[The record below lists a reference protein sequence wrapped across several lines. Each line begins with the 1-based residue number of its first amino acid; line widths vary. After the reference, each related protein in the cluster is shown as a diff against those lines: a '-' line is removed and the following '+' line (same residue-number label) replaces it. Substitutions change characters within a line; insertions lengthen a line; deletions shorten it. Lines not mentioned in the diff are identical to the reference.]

1 MKKSELLKLLEGIDD
16 EGSVDEV
23 LSKSDFAKSLIDGG
37 LTLDAFK
44 EKIAND
50 KSFKSFMDSEN
61 DKYYSKALET
71 WKSNNLQTII
81 NDEVLKATGKKKTP
95 EQIQI
100 EELQKKFEAQ
110 EKENTRLKNESTV
123 KSMLSEAGF
132 DPSKALEFFNI
143 DDMENMETRIGN
155 FKALIDEKTQAGIKD
170 AIASGSYTP
179 PGENGGGELSVDDLV
194 KMMM

>member
-61 DKYYSKALET
+61 DKYHSKALET
-71 WKSNNLQTII
+71 WKTNNLQTII
-81 NDEVLKATGKKKTP
+81 NDEVLKATGKKKSP

-100 EELQKKFEAQ
+100 EELQKKFETQ
-110 EKENTRLKNESTV
+110 EKENTRLKNESTL
-123 KSMLSEAGF
+123 KTMLSDAGF
-132 DPSKALEFFNI
+132 EPSKTLEFFNVN
-143 DDMENMETRIGN
+143 DMENAETRISN
-155 FKALIDEKTQAGIKD
+155 LKALIDEKTQAGIKE
-170 AIASGSYTP
+170 AISSGSYVP
-179 PGENGGGELSVDDLV
+179 PGENGSADITVDDIA